1 MSILLIIVIKFF
13 LNYNGSNCIETNAE
27 SQNCFIQLSCSPFK
41 PSIAV
46 SLVKYSTRSS
56 LAPC

>member
-13 LNYNGSNCIETNAE
+13 LNCNGSNCIETNAE
-27 SQNCFIQLSCSPFK
+27 SQNCYTQLSCSPFE
-41 PSIAV
+41 PSIAF
-46 SLVKYSTRSS
+46 SLVRYSTRSS